1 MTSAYRSSLAIV
13 PIKGKLRY
21 VPAAV
26 RRYGVMRLAGE
37 LQVAWVERIRRSLG
51 LLRQRD
57 VVSEMV

>member
-1 MTSAYRSSLAIV
+1 MAIL

-26 RRYGVMRLAGE
+26 RRYAVMRLAGE